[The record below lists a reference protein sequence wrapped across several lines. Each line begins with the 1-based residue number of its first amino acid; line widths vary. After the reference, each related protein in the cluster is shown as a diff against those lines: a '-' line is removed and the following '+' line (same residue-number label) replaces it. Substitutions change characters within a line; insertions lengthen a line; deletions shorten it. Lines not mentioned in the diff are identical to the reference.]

1 MELGVKLEILYIFF
15 IIIDYFIN
23 CCICNNFTKS
33 LSKSFEE
40 RIFPYFHYKEESWR
54 LDRRHELSEL

>member
-15 IIIDYFIN
+15 VIIDYFIN
-23 CCICNNFTKS
+23 CCIYSNLTKF

-40 RIFPYFHYKEESWR
+40 RIFSYFHYKEES
-54 LDRRHELSEL
+54 

>member
-23 CCICNNFTKS
+23 CCICSNLTKF

-40 RIFPYFHYKEESWR
+40 RIFPYFHYKEES
-54 LDRRHELSEL
+54 